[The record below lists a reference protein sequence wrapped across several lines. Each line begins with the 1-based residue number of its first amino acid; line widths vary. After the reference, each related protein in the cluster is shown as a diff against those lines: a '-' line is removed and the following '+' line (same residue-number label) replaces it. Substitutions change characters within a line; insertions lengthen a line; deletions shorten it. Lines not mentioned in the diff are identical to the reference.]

1 MKLVAILHFPYT
13 NIQHVT
19 LQTAR
24 IYCVTT
30 ESFRNKIFTHDI
42 NGINTHITEFVHYYY
57 YSESSENIAAFSRFK
72 LLLILVVGYMSY
84 MKTFAHYY

>member
-1 MKLVAILHFPYT
+1 MLHFSYT

-24 IYCVTT
+24 IYCVATK
-30 ESFRNKIFTHDI
+30 SFRNKIFKQDI

-57 YSESSENIAAFSRFK
+57 
-72 LLLILVVGYMSY
+72 
-84 MKTFAHYY
+84 